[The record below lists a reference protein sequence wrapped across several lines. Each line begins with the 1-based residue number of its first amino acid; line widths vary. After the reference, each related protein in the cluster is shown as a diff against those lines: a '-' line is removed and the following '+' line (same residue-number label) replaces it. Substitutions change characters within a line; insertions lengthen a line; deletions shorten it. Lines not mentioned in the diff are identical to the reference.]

1 MAIQP
6 FRSIDVR
13 ASSPKV
19 FFLPKSI
26 STNFGHNITLR
37 HVTPEDES
45 FLRGEY
51 AGARQEEL
59 SLLHWDDSMKESF
72 LDMQFNAQHSRLHS
86 VYPDADYL
94 VLLEDAVPAGRLY
107 INLSDNHIH
116 IMEIAILPESMG
128 RGTGAAL
135 PLEIHIEG
143 ERADRTV
150 SIADGPENAAV
161 GRMDIVSELD
171 RRVSNLRI
179 ALRTG
184 WHNAYMCA

>member
-26 STNFGHNITLR
+26 STYSGHNITLR

-45 FLRGEY
+45 FLCGEY

-107 INLSDNHIH
+107 INLSDNYIH
-116 IMEIAILPESMG
+116 IMEIAILPESRG
-128 RGTGAAL
+128 RGTGTAL
-135 PLEIHIEG
+135 LLEILKEG

-150 SIADGPENAAV
+150 SINVEKFNRA
-161 GRMDIVSELD
+161 LQLY
-171 RRVSNLRI
+171 LR
-179 ALRTG
+179 LGFVVVDDQGVYLLMKKLPTG
-184 WHNAYMCA
+184 DKES